1 MTALKNV
8 GKQMLAVE
16 DAGERKEIA
25 PGQVVDVDG
34 RQSWANHLFVRA
46 GWLEVISEKRK
57 GKKEPEQQEPDEG

>member
-25 PGQVVDVDG
+25 PGVTVDVDG
-34 RQSWANHLFVRA
+34 RTNWKEHLFVRA

-57 GKKEPEQQEPDEG
+57 GKEPEPKPE

>member
-25 PGQVVDVDG
+25 PGQAVDVDG
-34 RQSWANHLFVRA
+34 RQSWANHLFVKA
-46 GWLEVISEKRK
+46 GWLEIVSEKRR
-57 GKKEPEQQEPDEG
+57 GKEPEPKPE